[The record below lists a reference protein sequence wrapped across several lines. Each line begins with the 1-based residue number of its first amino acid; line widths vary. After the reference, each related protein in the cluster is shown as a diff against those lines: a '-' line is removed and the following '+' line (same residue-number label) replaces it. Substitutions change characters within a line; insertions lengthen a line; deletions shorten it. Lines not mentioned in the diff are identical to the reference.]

1 MPRAIDLLRQGR
13 NEELWQMCCGFL
25 SLNINEFMDIQKR
38 LLVQQL
44 ELLNNCALGK
54 KIMRG
59 AKPQTVEEFRQQ
71 VPLTSYKDY
80 CPELLD
86 KNEDILPLKTDIWAH
101 SSGRTGEY
109 PCKWV
114 PLSGEYAKE
123 LSEILYG
130 IGMISCSRDWGD
142 TSRIPKNLKLLYS
155 VARRPYIS
163 GVFADLLT
171 RQTPMEYM
179 PSLEDSDDLTFE
191 ERIKAGFELA
201 MSDGLDYFF
210 GLSLVLVKVGEK
222 IRDAS
227 GKVDIRPYM
236 LHPRALL
243 RLARGKIRSRIA
255 GRPMLP
261 RDLWSV
267 RGIIGS
273 GIDSSVYKNKIRELW
288 GTSPLDLYSCTEG
301 GVIATQT
308 WDYDGMTFIPNLNFL
323 EFISDDENIKWQ
335 MDHSYKPKTLLLDEV
350 EDGENYEI
358 VISNFHGGA
367 MVRYRLG
374 DMVRITALRN
384 EKLGINIP
392 QMAFERRVDDL
403 IDFNVIRIT
412 EKLIWQSLEKSGIEY
427 EDWFAYREPGQQT
440 LRFYLEPKNGF
451 QYNEQTVAAILYDK
465 MTRAEDEFTSSS
477 THDDLM
483 KMVGFN
489 IEVKFL
495 PRGTFTNYTAMRQ
508 AEGADLAHLKPPHV
522 NPPQKVLD
530 MLTAETE
537 ETIIV
542 TKTGSKVPEKP
553 GVEKV
558 TII

>member
-1 MPRAIDLLRQGR
+1 MPRAVDLLRQGR

-44 ELLNNCALGK
+44 ELLNNCALGE
-54 KIMRG
+54 KIMHG

-71 VPLTSYKDY
+71 VPLTTYKDY

-114 PLSGEYAKE
+114 PLSPEYAKE
-123 LSEILYG
+123 LSELLYG
-130 IGMISCSRDWGD
+130 IGMISCSQGWND
-142 TSRIPKNLKLLYS
+142 TSRIPGKLKILYS
-155 VARRPYIS
+155 VARKPYIS
-163 GVFADLLT
+163 GVFADLLM
-171 RQTPMEYM
+171 RQTPVEYM
-179 PSLEDSDDLTFE
+179 PSLEDSDGLTFE
-191 ERIKAGFELA
+191 ERIKTGFERA
-201 MSDGLDYFF
+201 MSGGLGYFF
-210 GLSLVLVKVGEK
+210 GLSLVLVK

-227 GKVDIRPYM
+227 GKVDIRPY
-236 LHPRALL
+236 LGHPKAIL
-243 RLARGKIRSRIA
+243 RLARGKIRSHLA

-261 RDLWSV
+261 KDLWSV

-273 GIDSSVYKNKIRELW
+273 GIDSSVYKKKIKELW
-288 GTSPLDLYSCTEG
+288 GRSPLDLYSCTEG

-323 EFISDDENIKWQ
+323 EFIPDDENIKWQ

-350 EDGENYEI
+350 EAGENYEI
-358 VISNFHGGA
+358 IISNFHGGA

-412 EKLIWQSLEKSGIEY
+412 EKLIWQSLEKAGIAY

-440 LRFYLEPKNGF
+440 LRLFLELKDGY
-451 QYNEQTVAAILYDK
+451 QYSEQTIAATLYDK
-465 MTRAEDEFTSSS
+465 MTMAEDEFTSSP
-477 THDDLM
+477 THNDLM
-483 KMVGFN
+483 NMVGFN

-495 PRGTFTNYTAMRQ
+495 PRGTFSNYTAMRQ

-522 NPPQKVLD
+522 NPPQKVLAI
-530 MLTAETE
+530 LTAETE

-542 TKTGSKVPEKP
+542 TKSGSRLPEKP